1 LVEKSIQ
8 NYFVQVAV
16 FLSRNAMM
24 VEHNHH
30 MLIIVVIV
38 IKVSKNK
45 KFAEILDKQG
55 NCDILIDILE
65 RKN

>member
-1 LVEKSIQ
+1 
-8 NYFVQVAV
+8 
-16 FLSRNAMM
+16 
-24 VEHNHH
+24 

-55 NCDILIDILE
+55 NCGILIDIPE
-65 RKN
+65 REKFVTDFYLSLTGNKK